1 MCVLRGLKIFP
12 NDKKCKKMLFFAF
25 LKKILGANFG
35 ESSFHNDFASIKTEG
50 VESGLDTQVI

>member
-1 MCVLRGLKIFP
+1 
-12 NDKKCKKMLFFAF
+12 MLFFAF